1 MNKEVFLVV
10 EGLTEQ
16 LFVER
21 ILAPYC
27 AEQGV
32 YLHPTQ
38 APKKGQRGGDV
49 RFARVKICVG
59 NFLKQRTDT
68 YVGTFFD
75 YYGLKEWPSL
85 NEVKSAQGL
94 SPADIA
100 KRLND
105 SAKSELC
112 SEFPKLDVGN
122 RFIPFMAVH
131 EFEALLF
138 SDTTLLASSLG
149 IGAHAIDEMLREY
162 GSPEAINTH
171 PDKIPSRQIE
181 KWTNGHYVKAVQGVA
196 IAGRIGIEK
205 MRTACPNFDDWL
217 NRMGCNREVHAA
229 Q

>member
-21 ILAPYC
+21 VLAPYC

-38 APKKGQRGGDV
+38 APKKGQRGGDI

-85 NEVKSAQGL
+85 GEVRAMHGL
-94 SPADIA
+94 SSADMA
-100 KRLND
+100 KKLND
-105 SAKSELC
+105 SATMKLC
-112 SEFPKLDVGN
+112 TEFPRLNVPN
-122 RFIPFMAVH
+122 RFIPFLAVH

-138 SDTTLLASSLG
+138 SDASLLASSLG
-149 IGAHAIDEMLREY
+149 INASIVNETLRVF

-171 PDKIPSRQIE
+171 PDKIPSRHIE
-181 KWTNGHYVKAVQGVA
+181 KWTNGHYVKTVQGVA
-196 IAGRIGIEK
+196 IAEKIGIAK
-205 MRTACPNFDDWL
+205 MRAACPNFNDWL
-217 NRMGCNREVHAA
+217 NRLSCNQRVPAT
-229 Q
+229 